1 MITIDESRVGH
12 IFRDALGHF
21 PDDTELSRQAMIDV
35 ANDPTNVLGADHF
48 GNIWAAKTL
57 SDGTQIWV
65 QIRDGR
71 ITNGGINRIPRHFN
85 LSTPSPSP
93 TGLGSAQ

>member
-35 ANDPTNVLGADHF
+35 ANDPKNILGADHF
-48 GNIWAAKTL
+48 GNTWA
-57 SDGTQIWV
+57 GTQIWV
-65 QIRDGR
+65 SSATAESQTVESIGFL
-71 ITNGGINRIPRHFN
+71 GISISRHHHPFRPDQDLPN
-85 LSTPSPSP
+85 E
-93 TGLGSAQ
+93 Q

>member
-35 ANDPTNVLGADHF
+35 ANDPTNILGADIF
-48 GNIWAAKTL
+48 GNT
-57 SDGTQIWV
+57 
-65 QIRDGR
+65 
-71 ITNGGINRIPRHFN
+71 
-85 LSTPSPSP
+85 
-93 TGLGSAQ
+93 